1 MKKVEPGNSDARS
14 LRILKVEEFQE
25 RDRLISLLLIIC
37 LLSNSVKRVNH
48 TVKFALLTVLNALL
62 VEGFYRLVFSTKS

>member
-14 LRILKVEEFQE
+14 RRILKVEEFQE

-48 TVKFALLTVLNALL
+48 TVKFALLTVLNA
-62 VEGFYRLVFSTKS
+62 F